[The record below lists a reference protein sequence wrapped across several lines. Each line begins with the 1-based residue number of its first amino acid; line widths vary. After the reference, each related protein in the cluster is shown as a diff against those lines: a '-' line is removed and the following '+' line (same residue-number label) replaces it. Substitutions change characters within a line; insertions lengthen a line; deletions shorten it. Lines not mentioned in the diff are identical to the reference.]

1 VPITGRPWVHYK
13 YIGKIQLSNV
23 KHRIK
28 IVSFEMFSKVVVAVR
43 ERLCMGSAGVMVSH
57 HRGER

>member
-1 VPITGRPWVHYK
+1 MHYK

-43 ERLCMGSAGVMVSH
+43 DAWGQHGVSRH
-57 HRGER
+57 TGHGQAPQR

>member
-1 VPITGRPWVHYK
+1 VHYK

-43 ERLCMGSAGVMVSH
+43 ERLCMGSAGTLVTVRH